1 MTDSQMDE
9 LNKIIHRNAGKL
21 GKMTYTNADKIR
33 DFAYKVANESYAE
46 GVKDTSRPL
55 LNNVNPC
62 IANINYTAEEA
73 IKARKVLRAGDRI
86 KVSDFTVPEYDAGTM
101 HFDELK
107 VLGACLEIVNVN
119 DERAIAMFDHVI
131 FNSAID
137 KDDSVA
143 NIYHSQLFEYLNGP
157 FLQSMKNAGFENLK
171 EKDIGLISRY
181 EMFGDGPSFSMFDKE
196 PLHFEYFNNGRN
208 RIRFDSDEDC
218 SRWYWLANQNE
229 EASLFAGVD
238 NYGRAVWGC
247 AGNSNGVSPA
257 LRIA

>member
-1 MTDSQMDE
+1 MDE

-21 GKMTYTNADKIR
+21 GKMTYENAERLHK
-33 DFAYKVANESYAE
+33 FAYKVANESYAE

-55 LNNVNPC
+55 LNNVNTC
-62 IANINYTAEEA
+62 IANMNYTAEEA
-73 IKARKVLRAGDRI
+73 TNARKILRTGDII
-86 KVSDFTVPEYDAGTM
+86 KVPDFTVPKYDAGTM
-101 HFDELK
+101 HLDELK

-137 KDDSVA
+137 KYDSVA

-157 FLQSMKNAGFENLK
+157 FLQAMKNAGFKNLK

-208 RIRFDSDEDC
+208 RIRFDGDEDC

-229 EASLFAGVD
+229 EASLFAVVRGSGSAD
-238 NYGRAVWGC
+238 WYNAS
-247 AGNSNGVSPA
+247 NSAGVSPA
-257 LRIA
+257 LRIS

>member
-1 MTDSQMDE
+1 MDE
-9 LNKIIHRNAGKL
+9 LNKIINRNAGKL
-21 GKMTYTNADKIR
+21 GKMTYENAERLHK
-33 DFAYKVANESYAE
+33 FAYKVANESYAE

-73 IKARKVLRAGDRI
+73 TNARKTLRTGDKI
-86 KVSDFTVPEYDAGTM
+86 KVPDFTVPEYDAGTM

-107 VLGACLEIVNVN
+107 VLGANIEIVNVN
-119 DERAIAMFDHVI
+119 GGRAIAMFDHVI

-137 KDDSVA
+137 EDDSVA

-157 FLQSMKNAGFENLK
+157 FLQSMKNVGFENLK

-181 EMFGDGPSFSMFDKE
+181 EMFGEGKPFSMFDNE
-196 PLHFEYFNNGRN
+196 PRRFEYFQEGRN
-208 RIRFDSDEDC
+208 RIRFSSDEDC
-218 SRWYWLANQNE
+218 SRWYWLANQNDD
-229 EASLFAGVD
+229 ASLFARVYAG
-238 NYGRAVWGC
+238 GRAGWSG
-247 AGNSNGVSPA
+247 ASSSHGVSPA

>member
-1 MTDSQMDE
+1 MDE

-21 GKMTYTNADKIR
+21 GKMTYENAERLHK
-33 DFAYKVANESYAE
+33 FAYKVANESYAE
-46 GVKDTSRPL
+46 GVNDTSRPL
-55 LNNVNPC
+55 LNNVNSC

-73 IKARKVLRAGDRI
+73 TNARKILRTGDII
-86 KVSDFTVPEYDAGTM
+86 KVPDFTVPEYDAGTM

-119 DERAIAMFDHVI
+119 NERVIAMFDHVI

-181 EMFGDGPSFSMFDKE
+181 EMLGDGPSFSMVDKE
-196 PLHFEYFNNGRN
+196 PLNFEYLNNGRN

-218 SRWYWLANQNE
+218 SCWYWLANQNE
-229 EASLFAGVD
+229 EASLFALVNRRGD
-238 NYGRAVWGC
+238 AGWGD
-247 AGNSNGVSPA
+247 ASDSLGVSPA

>member
-1 MTDSQMDE
+1 
-9 LNKIIHRNAGKL
+9 
-21 GKMTYTNADKIR
+21 MTYQNADRIR
-33 DFAYKVANESYAE
+33 EFAYKVANESYEE
-46 GVKDTSRPL
+46 G
-55 LNNVNPC
+55 LNAMNAQSPGTCRVN
-62 IANINYTAEEA
+62 NIFTAEEA

-107 VLGACLEIVNVN
+107 VHGANIEIVNVN
-119 DERAIAMFDHVI
+119 GGRAIAMFDHVI

-137 KDDSVA
+137 EDDSVA

-181 EMFGDGPSFSMFDKE
+181 EMFGDGPSFSMFYKE

-208 RIRFDSDEDC
+208 RIRFDGDEDC

-229 EASLFAGVD
+229 EASLFAIVGSD
-238 NYGRAVWGC
+238 GGAGWYYASNSYGI
-247 AGNSNGVSPA
+247 SPA
-257 LRIA
+257 FVIA

>member
-1 MTDSQMDE
+1 MDE
-9 LNKIIHRNAGKL
+9 LQKIIHRNAGKL

-33 DFAYKVANESYAE
+33 DFANKVAIESYAE
-46 GVKDTSRPL
+46 GVNEMSRPL

-107 VLGACLEIVNVN
+107 VHGANIEIVNVN
-119 DERAIAMFDHVI
+119 GGRAIAMFDHVI
-131 FNSAID
+131 FNIAID
-137 KDDSVA
+137 EDDNVA

-208 RIRFDSDEDC
+208 RIRFDGDEDC
-218 SRWYWLANQNE
+218 SCWYWLANQNE
-229 EASLFAGVD
+229 EASLFANV
-238 NYGRAVWGC
+238 YGNGGADWSD
-247 AGNSNGVSPA
+247 ASLSNGISPA

>member
-1 MTDSQMDE
+1 MNE
-9 LNKIIHRNAGKL
+9 LQKIIHRNAGKL

-33 DFAYKVANESYAE
+33 DFANKVAIESYAE
-46 GVKDTSRPL
+46 GVNEMSKPL
-55 LNNVNPC
+55 LSNSNC
-62 IANINYTAEEA
+62 IANIIYTAEEA

-86 KVSDFTVPEYDAGTM
+86 KVPDFTVPVYDAGTM

-119 DERAIAMFDHVI
+119 NERAIAMFDHVI

-137 KDDSVA
+137 KDDSMA

-218 SRWYWLANQNE
+218 SSWYWLANQNE
-229 EASLFAGVD
+229 EASRFAGVGYHGD
-238 NYGRAVWGC
+238 
-247 AGNSNGVSPA
+247 AGWAYASSSGGVSPA